1 MIAGTRPNKSRGSAE
16 WRGGFRVWIR
26 GRPYNEHLYYRRLTK
41 KRLRRERAK
50 LKSKIG
56 R

>member
-1 MIAGTRPNKSRGSAE
+1 MIAGTRPNKSKRRSSVERG
-16 WRGGFRVWIR
+16 WIR
-26 GRPYNEHLYYRRLTK
+26 GRPYNEHLYYRRLAK

-50 LKSKIG
+50 LKVKAG